1 MEIKGSA
8 VKATPDYVKVNFLN
22 RYHEWLKSLPPASRD
37 IIEKPIYATTWYPL
51 IESVI
56 IPTQKVADLFFQG
69 DYNKAAR
76 EVGRFSADIAL
87 KGIYKIF
94 VRISSPQFVLS
105 RASSIF
111 STYYQPAE
119 IKVVE
124 STDKKAVL
132 QLEKFHIDEKL
143 IMERIAG
150 WIEHTLEITLK
161 SPLKVDVENIINGKN
176 LTARIT
182 AMWQ

>member
-1 MEIKGSA
+1 MEIKGTA
-8 VKATPDYVKVNFLN
+8 VKATPDFVKANFIN
-22 RYHEWLKSLPPASRD
+22 RYSEWVKSLPQTSRE

-56 IPTQKVADLFFQG
+56 IPTQKVADLFFEG

-76 EVGRFSADIAL
+76 EIGRFSADIAL

-111 STYYQPAE
+111 QTYYQPAE

-124 STDKKAVL
+124 SADKKAVL

-161 SPLKVDVENIINGKN
+161 SPLKVDVQNIVNGKN

-182 AMWQ
+182 AMWE

>member
-8 VKATPDYVKVNFLN
+8 VKATPDFVKANHLKN
-22 RYHEWLKSLPPASRD
+22 YSDWLKSLPSNSRKIMED
-37 IIEKPIYATTWYPL
+37 PIYATTWYPL

-56 IPTQKVADLFFQG
+56 IPTQKAADLFFNG

-76 EVGRFSADIAL
+76 EIGRFSADIAL

-105 RASSIF
+105 RASNIF
-111 STYYQPAE
+111 STYYNPAV
-119 IKVVE
+119 IKVIE
-124 STDKKAVL
+124 SGEKKAVL
-132 QLEKFHIDEKL
+132 QFEKFSVDEKL

-161 SPLKVDVENIINGKN
+161 SPLQVTVENIINGKE
-176 LTARIT
+176 LTAKIT
-182 AMWQ
+182 AVWD